1 MKKGYS
7 HVNNNAWKYFFL
19 LTEHLFK
26 MDRVGQKLKLYAS
39 LSKCY
44 KWHNTLIMHFFFSFC
59 RSGSVKNHWH
69 EIFSFVESLT
79 EKFTR
84 YILNNTCI
92 FGLMSVVAFHNIES
106 IFFMSTFFFSF
117 FAWLAYIK
125 LDMRK
130 HSQICSEHNPLCE
143 SLLSAL
149 NVNCRPAKGMALPA
163 DDKYSLLIKN
173 PYLIMVWFMKMN
185 HMQYRPFSKLSH
197 STFPW

>member
-106 IFFMSTFFFSF
+106 SFFMSSFFFCMASLYKIRYEKTF
-117 FAWLAYIK
+117 TNLLWTQSTMWK
-125 LDMRK
+125 
-130 HSQICSEHNPLCE
+130 SVICSECE
-143 SLLSAL
+143 LQACQGNGFTS
-149 NVNCRPAKGMALPA
+149 R
-163 DDKYSLLIKN
+163 
-173 PYLIMVWFMKMN
+173 W
-185 HMQYRPFSKLSH
+185 
-197 STFPW
+197 